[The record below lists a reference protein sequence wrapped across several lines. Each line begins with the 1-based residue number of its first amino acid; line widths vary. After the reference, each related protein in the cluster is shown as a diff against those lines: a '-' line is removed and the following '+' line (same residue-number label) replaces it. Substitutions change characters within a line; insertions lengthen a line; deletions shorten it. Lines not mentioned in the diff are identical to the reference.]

1 LKEHVQKINGES
13 FSNYKNGFVLYADV
27 QSAQRCIKMFDASH
41 CFGFTNKA
49 LSVDF
54 WQSKVD
60 LKQQN
65 EEKNAAGLKQLITY
79 VM

>member
-1 LKEHVQKINGES
+1 
-13 FSNYKNGFVLYADV
+13 
-27 QSAQRCIKMFDASH
+27 MFDESN

-49 LSVDF
+49 LRVDF